1 MLNREQIEGFFQQ
14 LYKLAEKG
22 KGKVAPNPMVGA
34 LLVKNGKVIAEGY
47 HSKKGAEHAER
58 VAIEKAGKKAK
69 GATLFVNLEPCSH
82 YGDQPPCVDLIVDAG
97 IEVVY
102 FSVRDPNPLVK
113 KRDSVAFL
121 RSKEIKVHY
130 GFFDEHEYR
139 FNEVFYKNIK
149 EKMPFV
155 TIKAASS
162 IDGKIATAKGES
174 KWITGD
180 SARDV
185 VHELRNVNH
194 AILIGVGTVIKDDPQ
209 LTTRIKNKKRT
220 SDPYR
225 IVLDGTGRTPVKSG
239 IIQNNE
245 DGKTIV
251 VLSDT
256 VSKSVQNKYLKLG
269 AEVLLIKEKNGRP
282 DIKVLLKLLYKIGI
296 CSLLVEGGSE
306 VNAAFLPYTD
316 KFMLF
321 ISPRIIGG
329 KGAFPVFGGKD
340 INSLSKALTLSDVAC
355 EKTGEDFLFTAYPES
370 LS

>member
-14 LYKLAEKG
+14 VYKLAEKG
-22 KGKVAPNPMVGA
+22 RGKVAPNPMVGA
-34 LLVKNGKVIAEGY
+34 ILVKNGKVIAEGY
-47 HSKKGAEHAER
+47 HSKYGAEHAER

-82 YGDQPPCVDLIVDAG
+82 HGNQPPCVDLIVEAG
-97 IEVVY
+97 ISTVY

-113 KRDSVAFL
+113 KKDSVTFL
-121 RSKEIKVHY
+121 REQDIKVHY
-130 GFFDEHEYR
+130 GFFDEYEYR

-155 TIKAASS
+155 TIKGASS

-180 SARDV
+180 SSRDI

-194 AILIGVGTVIKDDPQ
+194 AILIGVGTVIKDDPK

-220 SDPYR
+220 TDPYR
-225 IVLDGTGRTPVKSG
+225 IVMDGAGRTPTNSG
-239 IIQNNE
+239 IIKNNE
-245 DGKTIV
+245 DGKTII
-251 VLSDT
+251 VLKDS
-256 VSKSVQNKYLKLG
+256 VPKSVQNKYLKLG
-269 AEVLLIKEKNGRP
+269 AQVLLIKEKNGRP
-282 DIKVLLKLLYKIGI
+282 DIKTLLRLLYRIGI

-306 VNAAFLPYTD
+306 VNAAFLPFAD

-329 KGAFPVFGGKD
+329 KGAYPVFGGKD
-340 INSLSKALTLSDVAC
+340 ISALSKAVDLVDVDC
-355 EKTGEDFLFTAYPES
+355 EKLSEDFLFTAYPKR
-370 LS
+370 